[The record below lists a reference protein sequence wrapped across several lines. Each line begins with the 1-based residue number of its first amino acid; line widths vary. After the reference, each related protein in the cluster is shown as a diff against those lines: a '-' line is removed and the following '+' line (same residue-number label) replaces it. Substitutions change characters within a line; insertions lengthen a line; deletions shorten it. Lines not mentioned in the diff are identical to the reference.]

1 MNKLIKNELVK
12 IFAKKSTIVMAIII
26 LVVVIGFNILNKKGA
41 EISGSYSAYSNSYV
55 SYLEEELKSLDAND
69 PADVNDYVE
78 TKSELDVAKLG
89 KEYTD
94 ISWQADV
101 IQKFIA
107 PVISEINNYK
117 YLEKDEE
124 SLNKVQKEY
133 DEMVKALDG
142 NWKYFAN
149 KDLEEKNASIEEL
162 NKMLET
168 DNENED
174 IKNQLQNLNFQKEVI
189 TLRLEKDIPYGS
201 ESYKSQAMQ
210 NYEMYMTNYNGYAQ
224 EKNITEDEK
233 SEMNNYLQKANL
245 YKSDIENDK
254 EYQNPATA
262 NYTLQNSIGTYIV
275 IIVLVIVIVAGVM
288 ISEEFNKGTIKLL
301 LVRPYSRT
309 KILMSKLI
317 AVFITMLIT
326 TILIILLQL
335 IIGGFVYGFNTY
347 FMNVVQ
353 FDLTSSSIVTMNIFA
368 YLGLIFVCKLPIL
381 ILIGTLAFALSTL
394 SLNSPLAIALPI
406 FGYMGSEMIN
416 LVAVSYG
423 WNWIKYFVTPNWDL
437 SQYLFGGT
445 PLFSNMSVE
454 FSITICAIYF
464 VIMLV
469 CSIITFK
476 KRNIKNV

>member
-12 IFAKKSTIVMAIII
+12 IFAKKSTIVMTIII

-201 ESYKSQAMQ
+201 ENYKSQAMQ

-245 YKSDIENDK
+245 YKYDIENDK

>member
-12 IFAKKSTIVMAIII
+12 ILAKKSTIVMAIII
-26 LVVVIGFNILNKKGA
+26 LVVVIGFNVLNKKGA
-41 EISGSYSAYSNSYV
+41 EISDSYSAYSNSYV

-69 PADVNDYVE
+69 PADVNTYVK

-133 DEMVKALDG
+133 DEMVKALD
-142 NWKYFAN
+142 NDWKYFAN

-189 TLRLEKDIPYGS
+189 TLRLDKNIPYGS
-201 ESYKSQAMQ
+201 ENYKSQAMQ

-245 YKSDIENDK
+245 YKYDIENNK
-254 EYQNPATA
+254 EYQNPATV

-317 AVFITMLIT
+317 AVFITMFIT
-326 TILIILLQL
+326 TLLIILLQL
-335 IIGGFVYGFNTY
+335 IIGGFVYGFSTY

-416 LVAVSYG
+416 LIAVSYG

>member
-12 IFAKKSTIVMAIII
+12 IFAKKSTIVMTIII

-201 ESYKSQAMQ
+201 ENYKSQAMQ

-245 YKSDIENDK
+245 YKYDIESDK

>member
-201 ESYKSQAMQ
+201 ENYKSQAMQ

-224 EKNITEDEK
+224 EKNITDDEK

-245 YKSDIENDK
+245 YKYDIENDK

>member
-12 IFAKKSTIVMAIII
+12 ILAKKSTIVMAIII
-26 LVVVIGFNILNKKGA
+26 LVVVIGFNVLNKKGA

-69 PADVNDYVE
+69 PADVNTYVE

-107 PVISEINNYK
+107 PAISEINNYK

-124 SLNKVQKEY
+124 SLNKAQKEY
-133 DEMVKALDG
+133 DEMIKALD
-142 NWKYFAN
+142 NDWKYFAN
-149 KDLEEKNASIEEL
+149 KDLEEKNESIDEL

-189 TLRLEKDIPYGS
+189 TLRLDKDIPYGS
-201 ESYKSQAMQ
+201 ETYKSQAMQ

-245 YKSDIENDK
+245 YKYDIENDK

-262 NYTLQNSIGTYIV
+262 NYTLKNSIGTYIV

-317 AVFITMLIT
+317 AVFITMIIT
-326 TILIILLQL
+326 TLFIILLQL
-335 IIGGFVYGFNTY
+335 IIGGFVYGFSTY

-394 SLNSPLAIALPI
+394 SLNSPLSIALPI

-454 FSITICAIYF
+454 FSVTICAIYF

>member
-201 ESYKSQAMQ
+201 ENYKSQAMQ

-245 YKSDIENDK
+245 YKYDIENDK